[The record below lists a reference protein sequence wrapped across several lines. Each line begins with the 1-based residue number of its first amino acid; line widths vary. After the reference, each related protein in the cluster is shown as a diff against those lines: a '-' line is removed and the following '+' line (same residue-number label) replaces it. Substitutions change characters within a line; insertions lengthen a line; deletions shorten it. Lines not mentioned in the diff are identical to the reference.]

1 MTAPNARFVEGKKF
15 MWDGR
20 VYPSQDD
27 AAKAQATYERDGF
40 ETCTC
45 EGEGT
50 FLVYTRRVVKQ
61 VTDEKSH

>member
-1 MTAPNARFVEGKKF
+1 MTAPNVRFVEGKKY

-27 AAKAQATYERDGF
+27 AARAQATYEHDGF

-45 EGEGT
+45 ESEGT
-50 FLVYTRRVVKQ
+50 FLVYTRRVIKQ
-61 VTDEKSH
+61 VTDEQSH

>member
-1 MTAPNARFVEGKKF
+1 MTAPTVRFVAGRKF

-27 AAKAQATYERDGF
+27 AAKAQAAYQHDGF

-45 EGEGT
+45 EGEGA
-50 FLVYTRRVVKQ
+50 FLVYTRRAIKQ
-61 VTDEKSH
+61 VTDEKSN

>member
-1 MTAPNARFVEGKKF
+1 MTAPTVRFVEGRKF

-27 AAKAQATYERDGF
+27 AAKAQAAYERDGF

-45 EGEGT
+45 ENEGT
-50 FLVYTRRVVKQ
+50 FLVYTRRVIKQ